1 MKSAKNSL
9 GFGPRIFVMEF
20 PGMGILGTTDDLNQE
35 KNYSFIRAHK
45 NSIAGN
51 EALVLAGAEKYSH
64 LGFFGLNPGQVK
76 TNIRDN
82 LLGAGSWKSYIV
94 EGIIGLF
101 NKNADQYA
109 QAIVPL
115 LVTSE
120 IKKRFGTIYNANGQ
134 PIPTS
139 KGMTTAYATSFVQAS
154 EELLRNKDL
163 KVVDI
168 YGR

>member
-1 MKSAKNSL
+1 MKRL
-9 GFGPRIFVMEF
+9 CW
-20 PGMGILGTTDDLNQE
+20 
-35 KNYSFIRAHK
+35 
-45 NSIAGN
+45 
-51 EALVLAGAEKYSH
+51 LVPKCSD

-94 EGIIGLF
+94 EGIIGLL

-120 IKKRFGTIYNANGQ
+120 IKKRSGTIYNANGQ

-139 KGMTTAYATSFVQAS
+139 KGMTTAYATNFVQAS

-163 KVVDI
+163 
-168 YGR
+168 